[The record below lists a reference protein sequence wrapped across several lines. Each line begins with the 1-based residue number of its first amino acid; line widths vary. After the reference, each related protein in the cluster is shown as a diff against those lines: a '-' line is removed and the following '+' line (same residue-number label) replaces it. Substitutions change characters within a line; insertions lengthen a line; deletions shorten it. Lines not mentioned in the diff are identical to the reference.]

1 MFAAEI
7 PKTFLGLKDEVSG
20 GSEGGQGGWK
30 KVIIGLNDGGE
41 DILQNVTDPIALFW
55 TKWLF

>member
-7 PKTFLGLKDEVSG
+7 PKTFLGLKDEVSD

-30 KVIIGLNDGGE
+30 KVNDGGE
-41 DILQNVTDPIALFW
+41 DILQNVSDPIAFFW